1 MAKLSLRV
9 DLDPSGRVGPGKI
22 ALLER
27 IAEHGSIAAAGRSMG
42 MSYRRA
48 WELVEDLNRCF
59 VEPVVETRMGG
70 NTRGGATVT
79 AFGAEVVG
87 CYRAIED
94 KAARAVADEL
104 AALQGKWAAHPAP
117 AGRKPAAVQ
126 EGTPRRPVGRPRKIR
141 PAEAGSAAVQDRL

>member
-94 KAARAVADEL
+94 KAARAAADEL
-104 AALQGKWAAHPAP
+104 AALQVKWAARPAP
-117 AGRKPAAVQ
+117 AERSKQIGAR
-126 EGTPRRPVGRPRKIR
+126 GGSPRQPVGRPRKIR
-141 PAEAGSAAVQDRL
+141 PTEAEDAVV

>member
-94 KAARAVADEL
+94 KAARAAADEL
-104 AALQGKWAAHPAP
+104 AAMQVKWAARPAP
-117 AGRKPAAVQ
+117 AERSKPVAARDGSSRQ
-126 EGTPRRPVGRPRKIR
+126 PVGRPRKMR
-141 PAEAGSAAVQDRL
+141 PAEAEDAVV

>member
-1 MAKLSLRV
+1 MSKLSLRV
-9 DLDPSGRVGPGKI
+9 DLGPAARVGPGKI

-27 IAEHGSIAAAGRSMG
+27 IADLGSIAAAGRSMG

-59 VEPVVETRMGG
+59 VEPVVETRLGG

-79 AFGAEVVG
+79 PLGAEVVG
-87 CYRAIED
+87 RYRAIED

-104 AALQGKWAAHPAP
+104 AALGGKLAILPATP
-117 AGRKPAAVQ
+117 ERKPARA
-126 EGTPRRPVGRPRKIR
+126 PKAPSRRPVGRPRKVR
-141 PAEAGSAAVQDRL
+141 PAEVGDAIV

>member
-1 MAKLSLRV
+1 M
-9 DLDPSGRVGPGKI
+9 DLDPSARVGPGKI

-59 VEPVVETRMGG
+59 VEPVVETRIGG

-79 AFGAEVVG
+79 AFGAELVG

-94 KAARAVADEL
+94 KAARAAADEL
-104 AALQGKWAAHPAP
+104 AALQVKWAACPVSE
-117 AGRKPAAVQ
+117 RKSASLR
-126 EGTPRRPVGRPRKIR
+126 EGAPRRPVGRPRKLR
-141 PAEAGSAAVQDRL
+141 QLEAVQDATA